1 MRSLALV
8 VLFGLVA
15 CGQSDVKVLAT
26 DPSSDYG
33 RTALLQAIDKFVAA
47 GKTPAAYGELAKT
60 ETSLRPGMDK
70 AVADEAE
77 LRMLVLA
84 LPPVQA
90 MQDQPIEARVAAL
103 ALTVWPTLLA
113 PRIEADALLQ
123 VRNPKAGE
131 LVVQPGEDPQAY
143 LVRLCGKPLNADC
156 KRVVPEL
163 QGPVVE
169 AIAFRNATERVR
181 NAITECLAC
190 SGEHADPGWKQAIET
205 WEALDRTAAQ
215 NIVDTVRRAD
225 PDNWPIAGAA
235 ADDDP
240 GLPEAEITRRG
251 DIVVAGHA
259 YGPNVLRVTVMRELR
274 AGGDAIALHVHP
286 DTRLEEVRPLLVDAR
301 RAGCARVA
309 VIARESVYPWRRRA
323 YWVADGSGMRAN
335 LRPTDT
341 LQLLLH
347 AIDEVAGPGTVA
359 RVD

>member
-1 MRSLALV
+1 MRAALV
-8 VLFGLVA
+8 LAFAA
-15 CGQSDVKVLAT
+15 CGQSDVKVVKS

-33 RTALLQAIDKFVAA
+33 RTAFLTAIDKFVAA

-131 LVVQPGEDPQAY
+131 LVVQPGEDPQSY
-143 LVRLCGKPLNADC
+143 LVRLCGKPLNGDC
-156 KRVVPEL
+156 KRVVPEM

-181 NAITECLAC
+181 NAVTECLSC
-190 SGEHADPGWKQAIET
+190 SGEHADPGWKQAIAT
-205 WEALDRTAAQ
+205 WEALDRNAAEH
-215 NIVDTVRRAD
+215 IVDIVQRAE

-240 GLPEAEITRRG
+240 GLPEAEVTPRG
-251 DIVVAGHA
+251 DIVVNGHS
-259 YGPNVLRVTVMRELR
+259 YGPNAQRVAVMRELR
-274 AGGDAIALHVHP
+274 GAGDAISLHLQP
-286 DTRLEEVRPLLVDAR
+286 GTRLEDARGLLVDAR

-309 VIARESVYPWRRRA
+309 VIAREGVYPWRRKA

-335 LRPTDT
+335 LRPTDS